1 VTPSTG
7 DAGLDSGLDS
17 GIGAIVGGGATP
29 ARESAERRLGFAM
42 PESATPESAP
52 PESAPSES
60 VSADAVTRRAFLGAG
75 ALIAGAWIAPDAAMA
90 GAPAAVGPGD
100 VEAGARPTPDGVCVG
115 PLVGHVGAREAR
127 IWLRPGAGNRGVPWR
142 CSVSSPVGSLVR
154 TVEASPDPDHD
165 WTAVFDL
172 EGLRPGTSHRVVLEP
187 ILLAENPGTVSA
199 ESRHEAVFTTA
210 PETNSA
216 RVVLGLGSC
225 APSVPDPIWTQV
237 VDEGCEGFVLLGD
250 TPYIDDDRLSV
261 AREKHRA
268 FLAQPEIAR
277 MVRSMPV
284 WGTWDDHDF
293 GRNDGHGD
301 FPGKHVA
308 RLAFTEYRANASF
321 GQDRDGRLQR
331 ERFGEARGIHT
342 SFRRGP
348 VEVFLLDPRW
358 FSRTAPSWAD
368 PSQPTCLGAAQ
379 WAWLREALRAST
391 ATFKLLAT
399 GMIWDDKGNP
409 EKDDWHTYRH
419 ERDAILDFVR
429 DERIAGVVLIGGDI
443 HVSRALR
450 YRDRVG
456 YDLWQFITSPMHGS
470 TIPSLD
476 VPHPDL
482 VHHAVEPHV
491 FLRLAV
497 DGTVE
502 DPSLEAEWIGREGRR
517 IFSVSLRASALA
529 PR

>member
-1 VTPSTG
+1 MHAREDEVSDG
-7 DAGLDSGLDS
+7 DRPIPRRSFVGRSVVGAGVIAGL
-17 GIGAIVGGGATP
+17 
-29 ARESAERRLGFAM
+29 
-42 PESATPESAP
+42 
-52 PESAPSES
+52 
-60 VSADAVTRRAFLGAG
+60 G
-75 ALIAGAWIAPDAAMA
+75 ALEADRAAE
-90 GAPAAVGPGD
+90 GAPYAAAAISKG
-100 VEAGARPTPDGVCVG
+100 G
-115 PLVGHVGAREAR
+115 PLWESEEGAAGPMVGHVGSREAR
-127 IWLRPGAGNRGVPWR
+127 LWLRPAPDATRACRWR
-142 CSVSSPVGSLVR
+142 CRVTETGERADGQGAPI
-154 TVEASPDPDHD
+154 EAEAAPDPDHD
-165 WTAVFDL
+165 WTVVLDL
-172 EGLRPGTSHRVVLEP
+172 VGLRPATGYRAELEP
-187 ILLAENPGTVSA
+187 IGLADAAVA
-199 ESRHEAVFTTA
+199 AARMEATFATA
-210 PETNSA
+210 PETNAA

-250 TPYIDDDRLSV
+250 TPYIDDDRLAV

-268 FLAQPEIAR
+268 FLVQPEIAR
-277 MVRSMPV
+277 MIRSMPV

-308 RLAFTEYRANASF
+308 RLAFTEYRANATF
-321 GQDRDGRLQR
+321 GQDRDGRPQR
-331 ERFGEARGIHT
+331 DRFGEARGIHT

-368 PSQPTCLGAAQ
+368 SAQPTCLGAAQ

-419 ERDAILDFVR
+419 ERDAILDLVR

-497 DGTVE
+497 DGTVD

>member
-1 VTPSTG
+1 ME
-7 DAGLDSGLDS
+7 A
-17 GIGAIVGGGATP
+17 
-29 ARESAERRLGFAM
+29 
-42 PESATPESAP
+42 
-52 PESAPSES
+52 
-60 VSADAVTRRAFLGAG
+60 AVRRAAE
-75 ALIAGAWIAPDAAMA
+75 DRAA
-90 GAPAAVGPGD
+90 
-100 VEAGARPTPDGVCVG
+100 G
-115 PLVGHVGAREAR
+115 PLVGHVGTREAR
-127 IWLRPGAGNRGVPWR
+127 LWLRPGPGAARACRWR
-142 CSVSSPVGSLVR
+142 CRLMAAEGAGAGESPAIGA
-154 TVEASPDPDHD
+154 EAMPDPDHD
-165 WTAVFDL
+165 WTVLLDL
-172 EGLRPGTSHRVVLEP
+172 EGLAPATAYRAELEP
-187 ILLAENPGTVSA
+187 VGLDAETTAAARV
-199 ESRHEAVFTTA
+199 EATFATA
-210 PETNSA
+210 PETNAA

-225 APSVPDPIWTQV
+225 APSVPDPIWTQI

-250 TPYIDDDRLSV
+250 TPYIDDDRLAV

-268 FLAQPEIAR
+268 FLVQPEIAR
-277 MVRSMPV
+277 MARSMPV

-321 GQDRDGRLQR
+321 GQDAAGRPQR
-331 ERFGEARGIHT
+331 ARFGEARGIHT

-348 VEVFLLDPRW
+348 VEVFLIDPRW

-368 PSQPTCLGAAQ
+368 PSQPTCIGAAQ
-379 WAWLREALRAST
+379 WAWLREGLRAST

-399 GMIWDDKGNP
+399 GMIWDDKQNP

-419 ERDAILDFVR
+419 ERDAILDLVR

-497 DGTVE
+497 DGTVA
-502 DPSLEAEWIGREGRR
+502 DPTLEAEWIGREGRR
-517 IFSVSLRASALA
+517 IFSVSLRASELA